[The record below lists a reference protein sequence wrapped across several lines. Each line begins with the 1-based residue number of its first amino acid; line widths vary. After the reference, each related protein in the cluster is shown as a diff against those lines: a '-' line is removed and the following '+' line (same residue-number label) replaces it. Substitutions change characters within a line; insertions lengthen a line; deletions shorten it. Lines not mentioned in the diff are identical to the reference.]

1 MPHVVKEEVMTG
13 RSMELS
19 SFLRARRDAV
29 SPQDAGLTPGDGRR
43 VRGLRR
49 EEVALLAGL
58 STEYYRRLEQ
68 GREFHPSLQVLLALS
83 RALRLDS
90 HATAYLVSLVHHPAG
105 VTPARPNTSVS
116 PGIQRLLDTALH
128 VPAVVV
134 DVGLNVL
141 AINSFG
147 HAMYSGFGRVD
158 NLARMVFL
166 DPAAEHFYV
175 DWEQVATQ
183 IVANLRSG
191 LIEFPDDDRVSAVVE
206 DVSERSPVFAGLWAT
221 HEVRPRT
228 SEDKVFNHPQLGL
241 LCLHFEAM
249 EIADAPDQRLFVYCP
264 AESGRSPDAV
274 TLLDSIAQ
282 TTASL

>member
-1 MPHVVKEEVMTG
+1 MTG
-13 RSMELS
+13 RSMQLS
-19 SFLRARRDAV
+19 SFLRARREAM
-29 SPQDAGLTPGDGRR
+29 SPQDAGLMPGNDRR
-43 VRGLRR
+43 VQGLRR

-58 STEYYRRLEQ
+58 STDYYRKLEQ
-68 GREFHPSLQVLLALS
+68 GREHHPSVQVLHALS

-90 HATAYLVSLVHHPAG
+90 HATAYLVSLVHPPVGA
-105 VTPARPNTSVS
+105 TPARPNTAASA
-116 PGIQRLLDTALH
+116 GIQLLLDTGLH

-147 HAMYSGFGRVD
+147 QAMYSGFGRVD

-166 DPAAEHFYV
+166 DPGAEHFYA

-191 LIEFPDDDRVSAVVE
+191 LIEFPEDNRVLAVVE
-206 DVSERSPVFAGLWAT
+206 EISEQSPAFARLWAT
-221 HEVRPRT
+221 HKVRPRT

-241 LCLHFEAM
+241 LRLHFEAM
-249 EIADAPDQRLFVYCP
+249 EITDAPDQRLFVYCP
-264 AESGRSPDAV
+264 AEGGLGPNAV
-274 TLLDSIAQ
+274 TVLHTTAQ
-282 TTASL
+282 TTTSV